1 MPEQNREYLVW
12 RDESAVAV
20 HGADAVGV
28 SVKSKPG
35 VEMAFAQ
42 SLAQRFDVRL
52 DGFGIHAAEQR
63 IARAANFLAFDSVA
77 AEKFAQQTSPRSM
90 HGINE
95 EPEFRC
101 AYAVPV
107 NQSGKRFQIRRA
119 NVERA
124 DYIFS

>member
-1 MPEQNREYLVW
+1 MW
-12 RDESAVAV
+12 RDESAIAV

-28 SVKSKPG
+28 SVKSKSR
-35 VEMAFAQ
+35 VKVAFAQ
-42 SLAQRFDVRL
+42 SLTQRFHVRL
-52 DGFGIHAAEQR
+52 DGLGIHASEQR
-63 IARAANFLAFDSVA
+63 IARAADFLAFDSVA

-101 AYAVPV
+101 TYAVPV
-107 NQSGKRFQIRRA
+107 NQPGQSFQIRRA

-124 DYIFS
+124 D